1 MNRFTNK
8 VVVVTGAGSGIG
20 AATARRFSEE
30 GANVVLAGRTRGKLD
45 EVAKALEA
53 RWERCSAA
61 GRTLVHEADVA
72 QMKAV
77 EDLMAAAVERFGRL
91 DVLVNNA
98 GIAPMGPFME
108 TTVDDWRSAMAVDV
122 DSVFYGCRAAV
133 PHLLATKGSIIN
145 VSSVSGIGGD
155 WNMSAYNAAKGAVT
169 NLTRSLALELG
180 GQGVRVNAVNP
191 SLTFTELTSGLEK
204 NDALMAKF
212 AERIPMG
219 RGARPEEVA
228 AVIAFLA
235 SEDAS
240 FVNGVNLP
248 VDGGLSASNGQPKL
262 A

>member
-1 MNRFTNK
+1 MDRFTDK
-8 VVVVTGAGSGIG
+8 VVIVTGAGSGIG
-20 AATARRFSEE
+20 AATAQRFAAE
-30 GANVVLAGRTRGKLD
+30 GAHVVLAGRTRGKL
-45 EVAKALEA
+45 EAAAKDIPADRVLLQETDVSSKDSVD
-53 RWERCSAA
+53 R
-61 GRTLVHEADVA
+61 LV
-72 QMKAV
+72 
-77 EDLMAAAVERFGRL
+77 AAAVERFGRL

-108 TTVDDWRSAMAVDV
+108 TTVDDWRSAMAIDV
-122 DSVFYGCRAAV
+122 DGVFYGCRAAV

-248 VDGGLSASNGQPKL
+248 VDGGLNASNGQPKL